1 VQKGQLDNETST
13 PVLFEVTQSDYRKD
27 KTSRFEFPLV
37 NQVKEVGDF
46 WLYKLPKSIHPDN
59 WPITMSVEYNPQA
72 AVTFIKFDLE
82 AERFIITKDSS
93 LESVGNILIFVTL
106 EA

>member
-1 VQKGQLDNETST
+1 
-13 PVLFEVTQSDYRKD
+13 
-27 KTSRFEFPLV
+27 
-37 NQVKEVGDF
+37 
-46 WLYKLPKSIHPDN
+46 
-59 WPITMSVEYNPQA
+59 MSVEYNPQA